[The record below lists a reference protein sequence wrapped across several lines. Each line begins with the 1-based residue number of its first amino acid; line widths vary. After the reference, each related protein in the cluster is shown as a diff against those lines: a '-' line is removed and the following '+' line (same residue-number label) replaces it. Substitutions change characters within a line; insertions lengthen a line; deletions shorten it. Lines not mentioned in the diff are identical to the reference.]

1 MSNDNAQYPQ
11 DNTSR
16 DPKPSQPRKV
26 VIVGAGAAGMMAAIA
41 AAEQGAQVVLV
52 EKMDQAGRK
61 LRITGKGR
69 CNLTNTAVLKDFI
82 THIGP
87 DGRWLRNCF
96 AQMFNTQLMDF
107 FEQRGV
113 PLVEERGSRVYPKS
127 GKSLDIFLALINDL
141 EERSNVEIRKNCA
154 VKSLTEDRHGVRL
167 QDGSTIRGDAL
178 IIATGG
184 LSYPTT
190 GSTGIGYRLAEES
203 GHTVVPQV
211 PSLVSLNCEE
221 PIPAELEGFILKNV
235 GLSITQPDGK
245 KLYDNFGEMT
255 FTHNGIDGPI
265 VLSAS
270 RQVSRLL
277 HNGQKLIAHI
287 DLKPALDKEKLDHR
301 LITDLN
307 SNGTRLFNDAL
318 RLWLPTELVQ
328 LALDRCHIEYYKRLH
343 QINAA
348 ERRRLLT
355 FLKDVQFTLNGTGD
369 YNTAVVTQGGVD
381 TKEINPKTMESKLI
395 PGLYFAGELLNL
407 DADTGGYNLQIAFST
422 GFAAGKAAALQT
434 TIV

>member
-1 MSNDNAQYPQ
+1 MS
-11 DNTSR
+11 
-16 DPKPSQPRKV
+16 KV

-41 AAEQGAQVVLV
+41 AAEQGAEVVLL
-52 EKMDQAGRK
+52 EKMDQPGRK

-69 CNLTNTAVLKDFI
+69 CNLTNTAPLKEFL

-87 DGRWLRNCF
+87 DGRWMRNCF

-107 FEQRGV
+107 FEQHNV
-113 PLVEERGSRVYPKS
+113 PLVEERGSRIYPKS

-141 EERSNVEIRKNCA
+141 EERPNVEIRKNCA

-167 QDGSTIRGDAL
+167 QDGTTVRGDAL

-190 GSTGIGYRLAEES
+190 GSTGIGYRLAEEA
-203 GHTVVPQV
+203 GHKVIPQV
-211 PSLVSLNCEE
+211 PSLVSLSCEE
-221 PIPAELEGFILKNV
+221 PISQELEGFVLKNV
-235 GLSITQPDGK
+235 ALSITRPDGK

-277 HNGQKLIAHI
+277 HNGEKLIAHI
-287 DLKPALDKEKLDHR
+287 DLKPALDREKLDHR
-301 LITDLN
+301 LIADLD

-318 RLWLPTELVQ
+318 RLWLPMELVQ
-328 LALDRCHIEYYKRLH
+328 LALNRCHIEYYKRLH

-348 ERRRLLT
+348 ERKRLLN

-369 YNTAVVTQGGVD
+369 YNTAVVTQGGIE

-395 PGLYFAGELLNL
+395 PGLYFAGEVLNL

-422 GFAAGKAAALQT
+422 GYAAGKAAAQRQPT
-434 TIV
+434 E

>member
-16 DPKPSQPRKV
+16 DPKPSQSRKV

>member
-245 KLYDNFGEMT
+245 KLYNNFGEMT

-348 ERRRLLT
+348 ERRRLLS